1 MGWLSRSF
9 LIVMCALI
17 QAGWSTT
24 GSAAADDR
32 SVTLGMHSRV
42 VLDRDMQRISVGSP
56 RILDVQV
63 INSRELLALG
73 RSIGRTNLL
82 VWYADG
88 TTEDM
93 YWSVERD
100 LSVLEQVLHDIYPT
114 IRVEPAPDRMK
125 PGAGFQGRE
134 GGG

>member
-1 MGWLSRSF
+1 MA
-9 LIVMCALI
+9 ALN
-17 QAGWSTT
+17 AGTRLR
-24 GSAAADDR
+24 SAAADDR

-88 TTEDM
+88 TTETDEKTHTEVDEVDTT
-93 YWSVERD
+93 S
-100 LSVLEQVLHDIYPT
+100 T
-114 IRVEPAPDRMK
+114 
-125 PGAGFQGRE
+125 
-134 GGG
+134 